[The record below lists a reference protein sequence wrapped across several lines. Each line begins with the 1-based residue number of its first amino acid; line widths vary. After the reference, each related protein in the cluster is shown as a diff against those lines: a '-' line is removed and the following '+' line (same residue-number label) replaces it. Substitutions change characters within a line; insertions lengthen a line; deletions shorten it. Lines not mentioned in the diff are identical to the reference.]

1 MYKPLVLMLAAL
13 LAIPAA
19 AMAEQPRA
27 KESGKRLAQMMQA
40 LDLNDQ
46 QIEKM
51 RQLRHV
57 EQRQSI
63 ELRSKLQLAQLDFHE
78 ELQKDK
84 PDRAKLDKLIATIVT
99 ARADM
104 ERQRLTMQVEM
115 SQILTP
121 DQRKRMMR
129 HMGER
134 MMEHRPGM
142 DDDGDGPGGPPS
154 GHGAMKG
161 PMMR

>member
-1 MYKPLVLMLAAL
+1 
-13 LAIPAA
+13 
-19 AMAEQPRA
+19 
-27 KESGKRLAQMMQA
+27 
-40 LDLNDQ
+40 
-46 QIEKM
+46 
-51 RQLRHV
+51 
-57 EQRQSI
+57 
-63 ELRSKLQLAQLDFHE
+63 SKLQLAQLDFHE

-84 PDRAKLDKLIATIVT
+84 PDRAKLDKLIATIVS

-142 DDDGDGPGGPPS
+142 SPGMMEGDEGPGEYGGPPS
-154 GHGAMKG
+154 GHGDMNG